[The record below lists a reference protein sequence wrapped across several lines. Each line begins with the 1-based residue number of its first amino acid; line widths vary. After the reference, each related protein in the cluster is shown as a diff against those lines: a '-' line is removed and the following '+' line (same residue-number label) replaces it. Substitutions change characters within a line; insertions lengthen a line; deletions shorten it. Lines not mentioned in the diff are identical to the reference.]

1 MKEIKI
7 IYKGNFFLIRVLK
20 PEDIKNNYIKELK
33 KQKFILFKKY
43 TIKDQKDYIRNLN
56 KNKKQTIL
64 GIFNKNKLIATSG
77 FQNLDKKIVNIGIFL
92 FEKKFKK
99 KGFGHFF
106 INLAVTFIY
115 IRNRKTKFKCGIN
128 NNNVYSVKSFQ
139 KAGFKKIGNSR
150 THKDAKIYL
159 LTI

>member
-77 FQNLDKKIVNIGIFL
+77 FQNLDKKIVNIGIFYL
-92 FEKKFKK
+92 
-99 KGFGHFF
+99 
-106 INLAVTFIY
+106 
-115 IRNRKTKFKCGIN
+115 
-128 NNNVYSVKSFQ
+128 
-139 KAGFKKIGNSR
+139 KKI
-150 THKDAKIYL
+150 
-159 LTI
+159 